1 MKIKHTIVSHFA
13 ERVIKGLFGILPAVL
28 VLIMLFWIYG
38 TVKSFVDSYVFTSI
52 GFTPEQN
59 EPFWIALFLI
69 VFIIMLYLF
78 GFLIETRLA
87 LLFARLMVKIP
98 GYQTI
103 KDMIGIFNSSK
114 KGDTKVL
121 VVAISGFGSK
131 DSYNIGLMYSQKES
145 IIKDHYTVSLS
156 MSPIPSG
163 GFMFEVHKKEIFI
176 IEEASFD
183 HNLQYILSMGVKNL
197 AEIIK
202 TQPKPIDALVPFEKW
217 LETKQ
222 NNANNTLQK

>member
-1 MKIKHTIVSHFA
+1 MSKKHTIIASFV
-13 ERVIKGLFGILPAVL
+13 EKVIKGFFGILPAAL
-28 VLIMLFWIYG
+28 VLMVIFWIYG
-38 TVKSFVDSYVFTSI
+38 KIESFVSSYVFTII
-52 GFTPEQN
+52 GFTPKQN
-59 EPFWIALFLI
+59 EPLWIALFMI
-69 VFIIMLYLF
+69 VFIIILFIF

-87 LLFARLMVKIP
+87 ALFGKLIAKIP
-98 GYQTI
+98 GYKTI
-103 KDMIGIFNSSK
+103 KDMIEIFNSSK

-121 VVAISGFGSK
+121 VVAIPGFGSK

-156 MSPIPSG
+156 MSPIPNG

-183 HNLQYILSMGVKNL
+183 HNLQYLLSMGVKSL
-197 AEIIK
+197 AEILK
-202 TQPKPIDALVPFEKW
+202 TQPRQIDALMPFEKW

-222 NNANNTLQK
+222 NNANNTLQQ

>member
-1 MKIKHTIVSHFA
+1 MKKKQTIFASFA
-13 ERVIKGLFGILPAVL
+13 EKVIKGLFGILPAAL
-28 VLIMLFWIYG
+28 VLMVLFWIYG
-38 TVKSFVDSYVFTSI
+38 KIESFVSSYVFAII
-52 GFTPEQN
+52 GFTPKQN
-59 EPFWIALFLI
+59 EPLWIALFMI
-69 VFIIMLYLF
+69 VFIIILFIF

-87 LLFARLMVKIP
+87 ALFGRLVAKIP
-98 GYQTI
+98 GYKTI
-103 KDMIGIFNSSK
+103 KDMIEIFNSSK

-156 MSPIPSG
+156 MSPIPNG

-183 HNLQYILSMGVKNL
+183 HNLQYLLSMGVKSL
-197 AEIIK
+197 TEILR
-202 TQPKPIDALVPFEKW
+202 TQSRSIDALMPFEKW

-222 NNANNTLQK
+222 NNANDTVQ